1 MRAAAAVAT
10 LIRIEQVCRSAG
22 ETPSGLVVVLLSE
35 VSSLELP
42 LGEPSFE
49 LEDDDECSVVV
60 GGDTTTGAGTT
71 TTGAG
76 ATITGAGTAT
86 TAGGDEVVVSLDEL
100 VVSVL

>member
-1 MRAAAAVAT
+1 
-10 LIRIEQVCRSAG
+10 L
-22 ETPSGLVVVLLSE
+22 LVLLFE
-35 VSSLELP
+35 VCSLELLP
-42 LGEPSFE
+42 GEPSFE

-60 GGDTTTGAGTT
+60 AGATTTGAGTT

-86 TAGGDEVVVSLDEL
+86 TAGAGAEVVVWLVEL

>member
-1 MRAAAAVAT
+1 
-10 LIRIEQVCRSAG
+10 
-22 ETPSGLVVVLLSE
+22 LVVVLLSE
-35 VSSLELP
+35 VCSLELP

-60 GGDTTTGAGTT
+60 GGATTTGAGTT

-86 TAGGDEVVVSLDEL
+86 TAGAEVVVSRSLDEL